1 MLKVFTRNEE
11 FTLIYQINEELIHW
25 KIPEG
30 LYILL
35 AFKGL

>member
-1 MLKVFTRNEE
+1 MFTPDEE
-11 FTLIYQINEELIHW
+11 FTLIYQKKEELIHW

-35 AFKGL
+35 ALKGL